1 MYPVGM
7 DRSAPFGPFGG
18 AYAIRPYMGT
28 RPFMY
33 PANLAGIP
41 DAPLQTVGFSFSPSL
56 TAEETADV
64 TQAEDKAADRNRCA
78 AKQ

>member
-1 MYPVGM
+1 MYPAFLCPYMYQAKFAGV
-7 DRSAPFGPFGG
+7 RRRP
-18 AYAIRPYMGT
+18 YAIRPY
-28 RPFMY
+28 MY

-64 TQAEDKAADRNRCA
+64 TQAEDKAADRNRRA

>member
-1 MYPVGM
+1 MGVPFLYPVGV
-7 DRSAPFGPFGG
+7 DYSAPLGPFGG
-18 AYAIRPYMGT
+18 AYAIRPY
-28 RPFMY
+28 MY

-64 TQAEDKAADRNRCA
+64 TQAEDEAADRNRCA